1 LPDNKKPTLNALRA
15 RLEATSGIRG
25 LSFSVGA
32 PVSDNGM
39 TTSFFLTEKGLEE
52 SYGIVFKAVD
62 RHYTQTYDIR
72 LAAGRWFNENDE
84 KLADV
89 DIPEKDRK
97 IVYVINEAAARK
109 LGFQNPDDIIGKLI
123 TTGMGDVS
131 AEVVGVLKDFH
142 VASLH
147 SEIEPV
153 VFAILPNYYYEAGIK
168 IATQNLSETLKLI
181 EKNWKEIF
189 PQHYYEYEFLDEHLA
204 RLYRRDEKTF
214 TLFKIFAGVS
224 IFIGCLGLYGLISFV
239 ANQKRKEVGI
249 RKVMG
254 ATVSSILLLFSKEF
268 VRLVIVAFVLAT
280 PLTWYLMNQW
290 LQTFAYRVDISWP
303 VFFVG
308 FLAIMVI
315 VLMTIAYRSLM
326 AAKANPALTL
336 RSE

>member
-1 LPDNKKPTLNALRA
+1 MN
-15 RLEATSGIRG
+15 
-25 LSFSVGA
+25 
-32 PVSDNGM
+32 
-39 TTSFFLTEKGLEE
+39 
-52 SYGIVFKAVD
+52 
-62 RHYTQTYDIR
+62 
-72 LAAGRWFNENDE
+72 
-84 KLADV
+84 
-89 DIPEKDRK
+89 
-97 IVYVINEAAARK
+97 
-109 LGFQNPDDIIGKLI
+109 
-123 TTGMGDVS
+123 
-131 AEVVGVLKDFH
+131 
-142 VASLH
+142 
-147 SEIEPV
+147 
-153 VFAILPNYYYEAGIK
+153 
-168 IATQNLSETLKLI
+168 ETLKLI

-290 LQTFAYRVDISWP
+290 LQTFAYRVDISWTI
-303 VFFVG
+303 FFVG